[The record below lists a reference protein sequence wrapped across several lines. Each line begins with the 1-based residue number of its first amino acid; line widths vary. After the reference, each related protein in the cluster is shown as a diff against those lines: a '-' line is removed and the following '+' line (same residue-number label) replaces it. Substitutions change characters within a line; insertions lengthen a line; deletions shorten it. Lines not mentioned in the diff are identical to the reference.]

1 MADLFD
7 LQDARTPRRS
17 LPARRNV
24 RTAQPPEGFRYRSQ
38 FVDAGEEQALLVWI
52 RTLSLSAFEFHGYLA
67 RRRVVSF
74 GWKYLYDS
82 RMLQPAAPIPPI
94 LFPLRERAAVFAGC
108 RAEELVQ
115 STVAEYSAGTMI
127 GWHRDKPMFGEV
139 IGVSL
144 CSPCT
149 FRFRRRL
156 GRGDA
161 AAWQRYAFLAEPR
174 SVYLL
179 SGPARTDFEHSIPAV
194 TSLRYSITFR
204 TLRAEGSA
212 PPSPS

>member
-1 MADLFD
+1 M
-7 LQDARTPRRS
+7 ARTD
-17 LPARRNV
+17 V
-24 RTAQPPEGFRYRSQ
+24 Q
-38 FVDAGEEQALLVWI
+38 
-52 RTLSLSAFEFHGYLA
+52 
-67 RRRVVSF
+67 
-74 GWKYLYDS
+74 
-82 RMLQPAAPIPPI
+82 
-94 LFPLRERAAVFAGC
+94 REMK
-108 RAEELVQ
+108 E
-115 STVAEYSAGTMI
+115 
-127 GWHRDKPMFGEV
+127 MFGEV

-156 GRGDA
+156 GRGDG

-194 TSLRYSITFR
+194 ASLRYSITFR